1 MADVNYGDPS
11 GGMDPQQPIDP
22 LIQLLAGLRPP
33 PGTAANP
40 AVTPMPTSAPAAPVT
55 PKPLYAQPTTPGYQP
70 PPTVPVGVP
79 PAQMP
84 TPPAPPSIDLAKRAS
99 LAATLN
105 KDQQPTDPRDPNA
118 SPKWYDRLAGG
129 LVGFGQGW
137 QHNPHAVEEG
147 GAVTNRRYNTAEG
160 LRANRVQADEGA
172 LSQFDKSTEDQNRDY
187 ENKNQQ
193 FGHEME
199 GIKETRAQQSAD
211 STSQL
216 KSAQAERWA
225 AMSPQERVAEVPAIE
240 KSLGRKLTD
249 EEHSNFILY
258 GKPEK
263 AGKTSATT
271 DDRAAGVSDL
281 EKQLG
286 RKLTQEERTE
296 YVINGKVSSAA
307 EKIAAGRGAA
317 APAAKPATKGEFSS
331 VQKDRNKAWTK
342 ADSDYQKD
350 YDEQV
355 KPLYDAA
362 HAARNDKD
370 RAAKID
376 LAKQADKDLTDRL
389 FKSKQDAQDEYES
402 GIETLGGGS
411 KHVDVKGGAQPSA
424 RKTPPQQASQ
434 AVAARQN
441 NAPPPDQP
449 SKTAGQD
456 FGAAPTGSK
465 DGRTGKLQNGTP
477 VVVKGGRLVGQ

>member
-1 MADVNYGDPS
+1 MDAPNYGDPN
-11 GGMDPQQPIDP
+11 GGTDPQQPVDP

-70 PPTVPVGVP
+70 PSTVPVGVP
-79 PAQMP
+79 PPQMP

-99 LAATLN
+99 LASTLN
-105 KDQQPTDPRDPNA
+105 KDQQPTDPNDPSVKA
-118 SPKWYDRLAGG
+118 RWYDRVLGG
-129 LVGFGQGW
+129 LVGFGQGF
-137 QHNPHAVEEG
+137 QHNRNAVEEG

-172 LSQFDKSTEDQNRDY
+172 LGQFDKSTEDQNRDY

-199 GIKETRAQQSAD
+199 GIKETRAQQTAD
-211 STSQL
+211 ASGTL
-216 KSAQAERWA
+216 KAAQAERWA
-225 AMSPQERVAEVPAIE
+225 AMSPQERVAEVPDIE
-240 KSLGRKLTD
+240 KSLGRPLD
-249 EEHSNFILY
+249 PEEKQNFILY

-263 AGKTSATT
+263 GAKSGGSPKTIQEGLFSNDPGTRQQAQGYF
-271 DDRAAGVSDL
+271 DQEHKSNERAA
-281 EKQLG
+281 Q
-286 RKLTQEERTE
+286 
-296 YVINGKVSSAA
+296 
-307 EKIAAGRGAA
+307 AA
-317 APAAKPATKGEFSS
+317 ARANQPKPATKGEFSS

-376 LAKQADKDLTDRL
+376 LAKQADKELTDRL